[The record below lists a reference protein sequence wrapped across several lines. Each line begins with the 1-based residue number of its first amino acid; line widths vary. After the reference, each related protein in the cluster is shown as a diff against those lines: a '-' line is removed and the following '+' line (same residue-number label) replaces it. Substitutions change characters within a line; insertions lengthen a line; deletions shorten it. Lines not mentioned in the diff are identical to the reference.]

1 MLSRRSFLNSTLGA
15 GLALT
20 TAQQAAAQTPTAQ
33 PARNRFIVDAQVHL
47 WKAESPDWPWVP
59 GMKPQMPEPFT
70 MEKLVPL
77 MDEAGVDRAVIVPP
91 SWPGDRN
98 DYGIE
103 AAKRYPNRFAVMGRI
118 PLKNPESAVLLP
130 RWKEQPG
137 MLGVRV
143 TFLGPAAAWLTDGTA
158 DWVWP
163 VAEKAGLPVMF
174 LNPGRASEF
183 ARIAERYP
191 QLTLIVDHMGVSV
204 DVVKAG
210 KLLDAIDQTALLAKY
225 PNVSVKLSAAP
236 NYSTEAYPFR
246 DFTPHI
252 RRLFDAYGPQRCYWG
267 TDITNGFAKAT
278 YKQRITHFT
287 EELTFLSE
295 QDKDW
300 IMGRAILARLG
311 WT

>member
-1 MLSRRSFLNSTLGA
+1 MLSRRNFLNSTLGA

-20 TAQQAAAQTPTAQ
+20 TTQQAAAQTPAVQ
-33 PARNRFIVDAQVHL
+33 PPRKRLIVDAQVHL
-47 WKAESPDWPWVP
+47 WKAESSDWPWVP
-59 GMKPQMPEPFT
+59 GRTPQMPEPFT
-70 MEKLVPL
+70 IEKLMPL

-103 AAKRYPNRFAVMGRI
+103 AAKRFPDRFAVMGRI
-118 PLKNPESAVLLP
+118 PLEKPESAALLP
-130 RWKEQPG
+130 TWKEQPG

-143 TFLGPAAAWLTDGTA
+143 TFLGPASVWLTDGTT
-158 DWVWP
+158 DWFWP
-163 VAEKAGLPVMF
+163 AAEKARLPVMF

-183 ARIAERYP
+183 ARIAERHP
-191 QLTLIVDHMGVSV
+191 QLTLIVDHMGVNV
-204 DVVKAG
+204 DLVKAG
-210 KLLDAIDQTALLAKY
+210 KLADAIEQTASLAKY

-236 NYSTEAYPFR
+236 NYSTETYPFR

-252 RRLFDAYGPQRCYWG
+252 HRLFDAYGPQRCCWG

-287 EELTFLSE
+287 EELPFLSE

-300 IMGRAILARLG
+300 IMGRAIVARLG